1 MNSERLTHPGLMAKS
16 NYQPERVLRELTS
29 VLSRL
34 DAAEVYDVFKA
45 ILTPRERE
53 QIALRWKLVCLLEKG
68 VTQRAIA
75 SRLGISLCKITRGSH
90 ELKFGP
96 AAFRKAVQHA
106 VEKKE
111 K

>member
-1 MNSERLTHPGLMAKS
+1 MTKS
-16 NYQPERVLRELTS
+16 SYNPDHVLRELS
-29 VLSRL
+29 AVMARL
-34 DAAEVYDVFKA
+34 KADEIYDVFQA

-53 QIALRWKLVCLLEKG
+53 KIALRWKLVCLLEKG

-75 SRLGISLCKITRGSH
+75 AGLGVSLCKITRGSR

-96 AAFRKAVQHA
+96 AAFRKAVRHT
-106 VEKKE
+106 VEEKE

>member
-1 MNSERLTHPGLMAKS
+1 MAKS
-16 NYQPERVLRELTS
+16 NDQPDLVLRELAT

-34 DAAEVYDVFKA
+34 DAAEVYDVFQA
-45 ILTPRERE
+45 ILTSRERE
-53 QIALRWKLVCLLEKG
+53 KIALRWKLVCLLEKG
-68 VTQRAIA
+68 VTQREIA
-75 SRLGISLCKITRGSH
+75 ARLGISLCKITRGSH

-96 AAFRKAVQHA
+96 AAFRKAVRHA

>member
-1 MNSERLTHPGLMAKS
+1 MAKTHTPS
-16 NYQPERVLRELTS
+16 NHVLRELAS
-29 VLSRL
+29 VISKLKA
-34 DAAEVYDVFKA
+34 DEVYDVFQA

-53 QIALRWKLVCLLEKG
+53 KIALRWKLVCLLEKG

-75 SRLGISLCKITRGSH
+75 ARLGVSLCKITRGSH

-96 AAFRKAVQHA
+96 TAFRKAVRHA

-111 K
+111 KT

>member
-1 MNSERLTHPGLMAKS
+1 MAKAH
-16 NYQPERVLRELTS
+16 YHPDRVLRELAV

-34 DAAEVYDVFKA
+34 DAGGVNDVFQA
-45 ILTPRERE
+45 LLTPRERE
-53 QIALRWKLVCLLEKG
+53 KIALRWKLVCLLEKG

-96 AAFRKAVQHA
+96 TAFRKAIRHA